1 MGRLAMSQIDYADV
15 QGLVR
20 FGYGHMTSAS
30 YALVRIRNADA
41 AKAWLRSA
49 PITTAVAQKP
59 PPKTA
64 MNIAFTASGLRA
76 LGVPESIIA
85 CFSHE
90 FRGGMGQESRARQLG
105 DVGKNAPSNWSWGG
119 YGREPHALVMFFAE
133 PDQLDSFIQ
142 RSAAIRTGVKHSRRS
157 FHLARAI
164 STAVEPF
171 GFADGISQPQIDW
184 EQQLERP
191 CTQLGLY
198 QRCRVGRVPTRLS
211 QRVRKDNRSAFAR
224 VRCCHHRFAQ
234 RGGGAQRKKI
244 WRETEPIWSSGN
256 WNRTSE
262 ASGSFF
268 MSKLAEIL
276 RTPSN
281 WARKWSAVREQAI
294 LWCRS
299 SQSRFPARIQ
309 RTVTQNQFT
318 YESDP
323 VGALCPFGA
332 HVRRTNPRNNDF
344 PEQRL
349 SALRKLMIMLGF
361 GPKGFYDDL
370 TSSVRFHRILR
381 RGREFGSE
389 LLPEEALQAAPPNES
404 PRGLHFVCLNAN
416 ISRQFEFL
424 QNAWITNTKFSG
436 ITGESDPL
444 LGNRESIPGC
454 PITGN
459 FTIPGDGTLRRR
471 VSGLPQF
478 VTVRGGAYFFLPS
491 LRALRYFAG
500 A

>member
-1 MGRLAMSQIDYADV
+1 MSEVDYADV

-30 YALVRIRNADA
+30 YALVRVKNADA

-59 PPKTA
+59 PPETA
-64 MNIAFTASGLRA
+64 MNIAFTAHGLGT

-85 CFSHE
+85 GFSHE
-90 FRGGMGQESRARQLG
+90 FRGGLGQESRARQLG
-105 DVGKNAPSNWSWGG
+105 DVGKNAPSNWTWGS
-119 YGREPHALVMFFAE
+119 YGREPHAVVMFFAE
-133 PDQLDSFIQ
+133 QGQLDSFTQ
-142 RSAAIRTGVKHSRRS
+142 RTRDQNWSEAFEEITSLGTSN
-157 FHLARAI
+157 LDGD
-164 STAVEPF
+164 EPF

-184 EQQLERP
+184 EQQLKRP
-191 CTQLGLY
+191 RIQLGYTNISALGEFLLGYRNEYGKITDRPLVESDDGAAELLNAEDAPAKKDLGRNGTYLVMRQLEQDVRGFWKFLY
-198 QRCRVGRVPTRLS
+198 EQAEGDVADAEQLGAKMVGRTRAGDSLVPI
-211 QRVRKDNRSAFAR
+211 Q
-224 VRCCHHRFAQ
+224 
-234 RGGGAQRKKI
+234 
-244 WRETEPIWSSGN
+244 
-256 WNRTSE
+256 SE
-262 ASGSFF
+262 SIPG
-268 MSKLAEIL
+268 
-276 RTPSN
+276 TDP
-281 WARKWSAVREQAI
+281 
-294 LWCRS
+294 
-299 SQSRFPARIQ
+299 

-323 VGALCPFGA
+323 VGARCPFGA
-332 HVRRTNPRNNDF
+332 HVRRTNPRTSDF
-344 PEQRL
+344 PERCPN
-349 SALRKLMIMLGF
+349 ALRKLMIMLGF

-381 RGREFGSE
+381 RGREYGSE
-389 LLPEEALQAAPPNES
+389 LLPEEALHAAPPNES
-404 PRGLHFVCLNAN
+404 PRGLHFICLNAN

-454 PITGN
+454 PVTGN

-491 LRALRYFAG
+491 LRALRYFAR